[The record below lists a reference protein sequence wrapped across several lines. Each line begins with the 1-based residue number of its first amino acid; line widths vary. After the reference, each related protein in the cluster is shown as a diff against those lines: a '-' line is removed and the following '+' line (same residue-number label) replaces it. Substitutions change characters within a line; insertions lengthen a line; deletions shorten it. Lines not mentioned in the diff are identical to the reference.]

1 MHHMTG
7 VAARNAPAV
16 PTPRIPSEVTDL
28 DRRSFRRAST
38 LIAERFL
45 PLSLVTLKAQSEQHP
60 KGLRGKRGY
69 LVYCDWQSLSC
80 TMSKTTSE
88 RCAFHALVS

>member
-1 MHHMTG
+1 MTG

-38 LIAERFL
+38 LIAEQ
-45 PLSLVTLKAQSEQHP
+45 LSSPESCNLKGTIGAASEGFTRQARVL
-60 KGLRGKRGY
+60 GL
-69 LVYCDWQSLSC
+69 L
-80 TMSKTTSE
+80 
-88 RCAFHALVS
+88 